1 MDLFSFDGQYR
12 KQGYQ
17 FIAGIDEAGRGP
29 WAGPVVA
36 ATVVLSSRV
45 TIDGLNDSKKLSP
58 RKREKLFDEICAVA
72 LSVGIEIVSH
82 EIIDTINILQA
93 TYQAMRGSLLR
104 IRVPIDCALVDGW
117 AIPDLEYPQIAL
129 VGGDGLSASIAAAS
143 IVAKVTRDRLMTEL
157 SPLYPEYHFHQHKG
171 YGTPEHL
178 AALRLHGP
186 CAIHRKSIAPIREC
200 SGKNTV
206 KA

>member
-93 TYQAMRGSLLR
+93 TYQAMRGSLR
-104 IRVPIDCALVDGW
+104 QIRVPIDCVLVDGW
-117 AIPDLEYPQIAL
+117 AIPGLEYPQVAL

-143 IVAKVTRDRLMTEL
+143 IIAKVTRDRLMTDL
-157 SPLYPEYHFHQHKG
+157 SRLYPEYHFHQHKG

-186 CAIHRKSIAPIREC
+186 CAIHRKSFAPVREC
-200 SGKNTV
+200 SGKNIV
-206 KA
+206 RA